1 MNLVLPRSHFSE
13 AASRAG
19 LAAAFGDMRVGW
31 SSAVDDLVMSI
42 LPFAA
47 ETEIVHNLPL

>member
-1 MNLVLPRSHFSE
+1 MNLVLPRSRFSE
-13 AASRAG
+13 AASWAG

-42 LPFAA
+42 LSCAA
-47 ETEIVHNLPL
+47 QVSFLGGK